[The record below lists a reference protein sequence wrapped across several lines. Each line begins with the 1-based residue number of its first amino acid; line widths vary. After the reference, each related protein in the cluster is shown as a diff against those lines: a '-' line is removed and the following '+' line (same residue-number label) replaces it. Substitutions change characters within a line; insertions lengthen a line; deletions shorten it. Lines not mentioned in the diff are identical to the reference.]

1 MHSNKLILVAL
12 AATVTV
18 SESACTDDKKWMI
31 NNKRSKNCDW
41 VAKKPSSRCQ
51 KKGKNGKG
59 MKVEANMAC
68 QE

>member
-18 SESACTDDKKWMI
+18 SESACTDDKKWTW
-31 NNKRSKNCDW
+31 NKKRSKGCDW
-41 VAKKPSSRCQ
+41 VAKAPSSRCQ

-59 MKVEANMAC
+59 NKVEANVAC

>member
-1 MHSNKLILVAL
+1 MYSNKLILVAL

-18 SESACTDDKKWMI
+18 SESACTNDKWMI

-41 VAKKPSSRCQ
+41 VAKKSSRCQ

-59 MKVEANMAC
+59 NKVEANVAC